1 MPALLTAD
9 TTAVFHHVL
18 IYIFVSNGCFRVVDS
33 KLIKGLVQTEVGH
46 DGGDNCI
53 GQQLAALFHVFSVDV
68 QNVVTCDHIAL
79 LIHTKTTVRI
89 PIIGKTHVHSI
100 LHHIFLQSLNMGR
113 TSIVVDVGAIR
124 LGVDHV
130 GFGAESIKNS
140 LGNVPGA
147 SVGTVQ
153 RHLHAAEG
161 IDTQRDQI
169 PYVTVSS
176 GNKVYCTADFFL
188 LCKRDLLPF
197 LPEDFQISI
206 QIGFHKGNGLLV
218 HLLPVSVDQLD
229 SIVEIWIMA
238 CGDHNTA
245 VKFIHSCHISHRRC
259 GRDMEKICIRTGSH
273 QSANQ
278 CILKHIAGTA
288 GILSYYDTRRR
299 VVTVPAFQFSVIP
312 AEKTAYFICMICCQV
327 FICLST
333 EAICT
338 KIFSHFYNLIL
349 LFFPEKHLP
358 FLLTALIRLLQIYS
372 TVTLFARFLGL
383 STSSPFA
390 TLT

>member
-1 MPALLTAD
+1 MSALLTAD
-9 TTAVFHHVL
+9 TAAVFHHVL
-18 IYIFVSNGCFRVVDS
+18 IYIFVSHSCFRVVDS
-33 KLIKGLVQTEVGH
+33 KLIEGLVQTEVGH
-46 DGGDNCI
+46 DGGDNSV
-53 GQQLAALFHVFSVDV
+53 GQQLTALFHVFSVDV
-68 QNVVTCDHIAL
+68 KNVVAGDHIAL
-79 LIHTKTTVRI
+79 LVYAETAVCIAV
-89 PIIGKTHVHSI
+89 IGKTNVHSV
-100 LHHIFLQSLNMGR
+100 LHHVFLQSPDMGR
-113 TSIVVDVGAIR
+113 TGIVVDVGAIR

-130 GFGAESIKNS
+130 GFGAESVKNS

-169 PYVTVSS
+169 TYVTVSS
-176 GNKVYCTADFFL
+176 GNIVYCTADFFL
-188 LCKRDLLPF
+188 LCKRNLLPF

-218 HLLPVSVDQLD
+218 HLLPVSIDQLD

-245 VKFIHSCHISHRRC
+245 VKFIHSCHISHGRC
-259 GRDMEKICIRTGSH
+259 GRDMEKICICTGSH

-278 CILKHIAGTA
+278 CILEHIAGTA
-288 GILSYYDTRRR
+288 GILSYYDTCRS

-312 AEKTAYFICMICCQV
+312 AKKTAYFICMICCQV
-327 FICLST
+327 FICLSA

-349 LFFPEKHLP
+349 LFFPRKTSAVSAHRTHKTAAN
-358 FLLTALIRLLQIYS
+358 LLYCNALC
-372 TVTLFARFLGL
+372 
-383 STSSPFA
+383 
-390 TLT
+390 